1 MGQLK
6 NYCATQWYSGEI
18 ANNEWLIGPGR
29 ALDPSKYFIIVV
41 CLFGNGQSSSPSN
54 TPPPFNGPRFPKCTL
69 YDNVT
74 CQHRLVTEL
83 FGLKQLALVVG
94 WSMG

>member
-1 MGQLK
+1 M
-6 NYCATQWYSGEI
+6 
-18 ANNEWLIGPGR
+18 GPGR

-83 FGLKQLALVVG
+83 FGIKSIELVVG
-94 WSMG
+94 WSMGYVS